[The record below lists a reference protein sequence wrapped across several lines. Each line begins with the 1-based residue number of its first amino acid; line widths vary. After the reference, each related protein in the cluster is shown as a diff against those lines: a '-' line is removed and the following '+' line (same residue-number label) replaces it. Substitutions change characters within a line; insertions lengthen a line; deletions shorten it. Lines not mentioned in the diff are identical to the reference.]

1 MKLKIDGILML
12 KNLLEIKRAKEL
24 DVIESMK
31 QKIKKSKKRSKIKGY
46 ESRLLDFQND
56 PKTKMILEFD
66 QCVACSIKSLAV
78 NKNNVIELTLIFF
91 NGRMLMF
98 TKLSLMSFAYELIEV
113 FYFPDKKVK
122 KNICKIFD

>member
-122 KNICKIFD
+122 INICKIFD